1 MASAV
6 FCCPF
11 KYFSKSRL
19 YHLVDNLPV
28 CATAIYLAQRR
39 GAQSSHR
46 HPQRSRRCPRHPGLL
61 PEGFPCFPA
70 AFLQL
75 SCCFSSGHIALCS
88 NACPQ
93 LHPQRSLSTLTAGS
107 WRLQEGGHGAPG
119 MAWPAAC
126 PHHGLHTSWPT
137 HNTACPQ
144 HGLPPVRPAHNMA
157 CPHYGLPPLWPVPI
171 MA

>member
-75 SCCFSSGHIALCS
+75 SCCFPAASPPA
-88 NACPQ
+88 
-93 LHPQRSLSTLTAGS
+93 TLPFAAMPAHSCTHSAASAPSRRAAGS
-107 WRLQEGGHGAPG
+107 CRRVAMGLQ
-119 MAWPAAC
+119 AW
-126 PHHGLHTSWPT
+126 HGL
-137 HNTACPQ
+137 Q
-144 HGLPPVRPAHNMA
+144 
-157 CPHYGLPPLWPVPI
+157 PVPI
-171 MA
+171 MACTHHGLLTTRPAHKMACPQ